1 MVKNRMIADQERV
14 LRVLPVVI
22 ALAAPLSALAQSL
35 PNEPGANAAAVQIAG
50 AVPGQVGT
58 SAVSNSSDAA
68 VNPGEL
74 ELLKRMLQE
83 VISENKAL
91 TKRVHELDTE
101 MTKAKAATA
110 RQEQAARDVAQLS
123 EPEPEVTKTKA
134 AAARPERATEIL
146 AAEQT
151 TVPSVTPVVD
161 APNRARAPTR
171 EQQQLERRVEELEKA
186 QTAQED
192 ATRAIIRDSVSTL
205 GSKVN
210 EFVAL
215 GGTLEILGG
224 WAEAFDGRSDRVL
237 ELNTAELDFEIQV
250 NDWTLGSLIV
260 GYEDGTGTVFPTTEG
275 GEASV
280 DRIILDRAFIT
291 IGDPQR
297 IPPFLKAGR
306 QVVPFGISTG
316 APVGDVPTIVDPLT
330 IEVFE
335 TKQDSI
341 LFGVEFP
348 TPAPTPPTPPV
359 SPPRVKPQ
367 VINPLVSSLSEWL
380 GYVPPPTPPPMPT
393 FITPPPQPPPVTA
406 GVYLYNGTTHDNNLG
421 ATLGYRTRGH
431 CGRSYE
437 QLAGGGWLQSFCPW
451 SVDIDVDYNS
461 SVFDSLLLERE
472 YQAFLNQIGT
482 VGGMAASVKTNLGP
496 VGLIGEW
503 NGAIDRAKFSDDSG
517 TAVNIKPSAWQ
528 VSMVYQFDW
537 NPWVDVIGGQGTY
550 LTFGYSESQDLAGV
564 TREVNAEST
573 RVGAV
578 PKRRFLLG
586 VGEWVLDGLRIA
598 LEYSYN
604 KDYSVSEGGTGKSSH
619 AVFSLMT
626 YEW

>member
-1 MVKNRMIADQERV
+1 
-14 LRVLPVVI
+14 
-22 ALAAPLSALAQSL
+22 
-35 PNEPGANAAAVQIAG
+35 
-50 AVPGQVGT
+50 
-58 SAVSNSSDAA
+58 
-68 VNPGEL
+68 
-74 ELLKRMLQE
+74 
-83 VISENKAL
+83 
-91 TKRVHELDTE
+91 
-101 MTKAKAATA
+101 
-110 RQEQAARDVAQLS
+110 
-123 EPEPEVTKTKA
+123 
-134 AAARPERATEIL
+134 
-146 AAEQT
+146 
-151 TVPSVTPVVD
+151 
-161 APNRARAPTR
+161 
-171 EQQQLERRVEELEKA
+171 
-186 QTAQED
+186 
-192 ATRAIIRDSVSTL
+192 
-205 GSKVN
+205 
-210 EFVAL
+210 
-215 GGTLEILGG
+215 
-224 WAEAFDGRSDRVL
+224 
-237 ELNTAELDFEIQV
+237 
-250 NDWTLGSLIV
+250 
-260 GYEDGTGTVFPTTEG
+260 
-275 GEASV
+275 
-280 DRIILDRAFIT
+280 
-291 IGDPQR
+291 
-297 IPPFLKAGR
+297 
-306 QVVPFGISTG
+306 
-316 APVGDVPTIVDPLT
+316 
-330 IEVFE
+330 
-335 TKQDSI
+335 
-341 LFGVEFP
+341 
-348 TPAPTPPTPPV
+348 
-359 SPPRVKPQ
+359 
-367 VINPLVSSLSEWL
+367 
-380 GYVPPPTPPPMPT
+380 
-393 FITPPPQPPPVTA
+393 VTA